1 MAFGRYVEG
10 LALIA
15 LAFVPIGAAS
25 YAWRERLLTGWT
37 GAAARLAE
45 FSIGLATVLC
55 VSEALGAVHL
65 FRLAAMATAMAIVG
79 FAGLS
84 LARQSSHRSITTT
97 DSQLVGRTVSKPSPP
112 GAKVVAIVAV
122 STVMADWATRI
133 VDAYN
138 HGMTSADTLWY
149 HMPFAARFVQQG
161 TIVPIHYFD
170 DGSATA
176 FFPAN
181 SELLHALGI
190 MFMGNDVLSPLINL
204 GWLAIALLAAWCVG
218 SPFGVAP
225 VTLTGVAML
234 LATPGLVATQPG
246 GAYDDIVGLAL
257 LLSCAALLLTA
268 AAHGGPTRVF
278 GQAVAALAA
287 GIALGTKF
295 TFIAPVGA
303 FTVGVWALARRGKRL
318 SEGGVWIILV
328 VVTGGFWY
336 VRNFFAVGNPLPSL
350 ALKLGPL
357 ALPSPAVTIPS
368 STFADFLTSAKW
380 WHRYF
385 LPGLRLSFGPAWWA
399 LLTLAAAGLILGALN
414 GSGRMSK
421 MIACVGIVTA
431 AAFVVTPQYL
441 AILGVPVGFVYNV
454 RYVDP
459 ALALGLVML
468 PLSAM
473 LRQRGRA
480 WWLLGG
486 YAAILAVTQFDGT
499 LWPTDLLAQRFAP
512 PIGGID
518 SLIGLL
524 LGAVVLGT
532 GLILFVRGRRWVKVP
547 STFAKIGITIVVV
560 IAGFGLQQFYLRN
573 RYVQVN
579 PVLNF
584 TEREHISDS
593 RIAVI
598 GTLAQLQYELY
609 GQSLSNYVQY
619 LGRTAPHDGYLPITS
634 CSLWRQTLNS
644 GHYQYVV
651 ISTGFVRERK
661 LVFTTP
667 FSYLVWT
674 RTDPASTLVRRVV
687 GYVSNNGGATQYLGL
702 SLFRLNG
709 PLNPGGC
716 SAPALRHV
724 VSTPG

>member
-10 LALIA
+10 LGLLV

-25 YAWRERLLTGWT
+25 YAWRQRLLRSWT
-37 GAAARLAE
+37 GAVARLAE
-45 FSIGLATVLC
+45 FIIGMAAVLC

-65 FRLAAMATAMAIVG
+65 FRLVAMAPVMAIVG
-79 FAGLS
+79 VAGWS
-84 LARQSSHRSITTT
+84 LARQNSPRSIPPTE
-97 DSQLVGRTVSKPSPP
+97 SQLVGRTAAGPSPP
-112 GAKVVAIVAV
+112 AAKVVAIVAV
-122 STVMADWATRI
+122 SVVMADWATRI
-133 VDAYN
+133 VDAYH
-138 HGMTSADTLWY
+138 HGMTTADTLWY

-161 TIVPIHYFD
+161 TILPIHYFD
-170 DGSATA
+170 SGTATA

-190 MFMGNDVLSPLINL
+190 MFMGNDVLSPVINL
-204 GWLAIALLAAWCVG
+204 GWFAIALLAAWCVG
-218 SPFGVAP
+218 GPFGVAP

-268 AAHGGPTRVF
+268 ATYGEPTRVL

-295 TFIAPVGA
+295 TFIAPVAA
-303 FTVGVWALARRGKRL
+303 FTVGVWVLARRGKRL
-318 SEGGVWIILV
+318 SEGGVWILLV

-336 VRNFFAVGNPLPSL
+336 LRNLFAVGNPLPSL

-357 ALPSPAVTIPS
+357 ALPSPADTIPS
-368 STFADFLTSAKW
+368 STVAHFLTSAKS

-399 LLTLAAAGLILGALN
+399 LLTLAAAGLILGALKS
-414 GSGRMSK
+414 SGRMSK
-421 MIACVGIVTA
+421 MIAWVGIATA

-441 AILGVPVGFVYNV
+441 AILGAPVYFVYNV

-468 PLSAM
+468 PLTAM
-473 LRQRGRA
+473 LRHRSRA

-486 YAAILAVTQFDGT
+486 YATILGVTQLDGT

-524 LGAVVLGT
+524 VGVVALVA
-532 GLILFVRGRRWVKVP
+532 GLVWFLRGRNWVKVP
-547 STFAKIGITIVVV
+547 STFAKISVTVVVV

-573 RYVQVN
+573 RYAQVN
-579 PVLNF
+579 AVLNF

-593 RIAVI
+593 RIAVV

-609 GQSLSNYVQY
+609 GQFLNNYVQY
-619 LGRTAPHDGYLPITS
+619 VGRPAPHDGYLPITS
-634 CSLWRQTLNS
+634 CSLWRQTLNA

-651 ISTGFVRERK
+651 ISTGFVRERR
-661 LVFTTP
+661 LIFTTP

-687 GYVSNNGGATQYLGL
+687 GYVSSGGGTQYLGL

-709 PLNPGGC
+709 QLNPSGC
-716 SAPALRHV
+716 SAPGLRHV
-724 VSTPG
+724 VPTPS